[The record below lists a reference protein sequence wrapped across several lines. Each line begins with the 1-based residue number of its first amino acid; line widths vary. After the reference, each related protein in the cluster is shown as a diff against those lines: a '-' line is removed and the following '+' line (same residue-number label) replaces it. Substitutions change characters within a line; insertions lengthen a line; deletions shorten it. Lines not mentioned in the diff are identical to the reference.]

1 MEKGILEEAV
11 AVVERATVRLKG
23 ELSSLF
29 TVGNQMP
36 ATERLAKSE
45 HFLAVASVILRLE
58 EEIIALRETAEEVE
72 EKRDIFLCALERRKS
87 SMPPKMA
94 KKWRG

>member
-45 HFLAVASVILRLE
+45 HFLAVASVVLRLE
-58 EEIIALRETAEEVE
+58 EKIAALRETAEDAE
-72 EKRDIFLCALERRKS
+72 EKRNFFLCAIEGRKS
-87 SMPPKMA
+87 TTSPSTK
-94 KKWRG
+94 KKWRR